1 MANTTN
7 KSKSSKAMIR
17 ITTGS
22 RANIFHDQITGITV
36 VKGDV
41 VELTKNQFRNKR
53 IQSGIA
59 SGHLVLVPEEVKQVD
74 KYSDI
79 EIENLTKKVKALYDQ
94 GTTIE
99 KIASMVT
106 PEEAKLVA
114 EANDV
119 TVEKA
124 DTVVDI
130 LKAVLEE

>member
-7 KSKSSKAMIR
+7 KNKSSKAMIR
-17 ITTGS
+17 VTTGS
-22 RANIFHDQITGITV
+22 RANVFHDQVTGITV

-41 VELTKNQFRNKR
+41 VELTKAQFRNKR
-53 IQSGIA
+53 IQTGIA
-59 SGHLVLVPEEVKQVD
+59 SGHIVLVPEEVKQVE
-74 KYSDI
+74 KYSDT
-79 EIENLTKKVKALYDQ
+79 EIENLTKKVKTLYEQ
-94 GTTIE
+94 GTTVE
-99 KIASMVT
+99 KIASSVT
-106 PEEAKLVA
+106 LEEAKLIA

>member
-7 KSKSSKAMIR
+7 KNKSSKAMIR
-17 ITTGS
+17 VTTGS
-22 RANIFHDQITGITV
+22 RANVFHDQVTGITV

-41 VELTKNQFRNKR
+41 VELTKAQFRNKR
-53 IQSGIA
+53 IQTGIA
-59 SGHLVLVPEEVKQVD
+59 SGHLVLVPDEVKQVE
-74 KYSDI
+74 KYSDT
-79 EIENLTKKVKALYDQ
+79 EIENLTKKVKTLYEQ
-94 GTTIE
+94 GTTVE
-99 KIASMVT
+99 KIASSVT
-106 PEEAKLVA
+106 LEEAKLIA